1 MVCVRAGFAVRVA
14 VALSLSGAALVPG
27 AAAAADITVILDQ
40 AKVIKLPD
48 RVTTLVIGN
57 PLIADATIQSGGQ
70 LVVTGKGY
78 GATNIIALDP
88 AGNAL
93 MDKSIEVLGPRGV
106 VVVYRGVE
114 RETYSCAPK
123 LRAPN
128 HARRQQR
135 LFRCGHRRNSHAQW
149 VGNGRGAGGSE
160 IDARCPVPRNHMAA
174 SVLSLASR

>member
-78 GATNIIALDP
+78 GPPTSLRLTARAT
-88 AGNAL
+88 
-93 MDKSIEVLGPRGV
+93 R
-106 VVVYRGVE
+106 
-114 RETYSCAPK
+114 
-123 LRAPN
+123 
-128 HARRQQR
+128 
-135 LFRCGHRRNSHAQW
+135 
-149 VGNGRGAGGSE
+149 
-160 IDARCPVPRNHMAA
+160 
-174 SVLSLASR
+174 